1 MLAIGLNCFWHE
13 TDRYTMTSRGI
24 PWCYPENYITGGITV
39 IKESPTNKTTS
50 EDMLGVCTDYPEDW
64 SK

>member
-1 MLAIGLNCFWHE
+1 
-13 TDRYTMTSRGI
+13 MTSRGI